1 MQHTLLSSEWELGA
15 MDSLHGQ
22 TLMEVTMVTANKA
35 EPDTAT
41 IQHLVVVVDHA
52 IDPGIKHELSTL
64 HLQPLLQSHG
74 DTKPTTIPCS
84 ILLLVTCC
92 EYTNSCSSIA

>member
-1 MQHTLLSSEWELGA
+1 METGGNGLT
-15 MDSLHGQ
+15 GQ

-41 IQHLVVVVDHA
+41 TQHQVVVVDHA
-52 IDPGIKHELSTL
+52 MGLGIKHGPPIL

-74 DTKPTTIPCS
+74 DTKSTAIPCKIIS
-84 ILLLVTCC
+84 
-92 EYTNSCSSIA
+92 N

>member
-1 MQHTLLSSEWELGA
+1 METGGNGLT
-15 MDSLHGQ
+15 GQ
-22 TLMEVTMVTANKA
+22 TLMEVTMVTVNKA

-52 IDPGIKHELSTL
+52 MDPGIKHGLSTL

-74 DTKPTTIPCS
+74 DTKPTAIPCS
-84 ILLLVTCC
+84 IV
-92 EYTNSCSSIA
+92 CS